1 MVEHDAMVP
10 HFVKFIGTCE
20 GEFILW
26 SLVIDSYRQ
35 RLLLKTHIKD
45 GIRGTGVF
53 NCGLL

>member
-10 HFVKFIGTCE
+10 HFVKCIGTCE

-35 RLLLKTHIKD
+35 GFILETLIKD
-45 GIRGTGVF
+45 GNRGTGVPT
-53 NCGLL
+53 CGLL